1 MIPRIFYLAWENT
14 YGGSHIMSPVS
25 REPGHKADPSF
36 DTQIY
41 EVNTTTLEWNQHTR
55 NGISIERRI
64 YDT

>member
-41 EVNTTTLEWNQHTR
+41 EVNTTTLE
-55 NGISIERRI
+55 
-64 YDT
+64 